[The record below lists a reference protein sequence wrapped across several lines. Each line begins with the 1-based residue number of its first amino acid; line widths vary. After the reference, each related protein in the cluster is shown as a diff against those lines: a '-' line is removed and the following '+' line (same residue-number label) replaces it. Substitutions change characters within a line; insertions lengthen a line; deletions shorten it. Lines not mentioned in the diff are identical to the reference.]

1 MATYKEKV
9 GTSVVN
15 YAGNYPGAV
24 EGELWYDS
32 TNKDF
37 KYQYANVT
45 AAGSWRT
52 GGNLNT
58 ARRGAAGAGTKTAG
72 LAFGGEGDP
81 PVYAQTES
89 YNGSWTEVNDLNTA
103 RTLLAGAGTSTSAL
117 AFGGQPSTAIT
128 ESWNGTN
135 WTEVADLNTA
145 RDSLAGSG
153 ADNTSAIA
161 FGGGASP
168 KQQTETWRKRE
179 HSLTEKIQ
187 RSTKARQLKRQR
199 NA

>member
-9 GTSVVN
+9 GTAVVN
-15 YAGNYPGAV
+15 YAGDYPGAV

-58 ARRGAAGAGTKTAG
+58 ARRGAAGAGTSTAG

-81 PVYAQTES
+81 PVYAQTEK
-89 YNGSWTEVNDLNTA
+89 YDGVSWTEVNDLNTA
-103 RTLLAGAGTSTSAL
+103 RGGSGSA
-117 AFGGQPSTAIT
+117 
-128 ESWNGTN
+128 
-135 WTEVADLNTA
+135 
-145 RDSLAGSG
+145 G
-153 ADNTSAIA
+153 ADNTSGLV
-161 FGGGASP
+161 FGGTTPTTGKTEEWNGVSWAEVADLATARTNLNGALRGTTSA
-168 KQQTETWRKRE
+168 
-179 HSLTEKIQ
+179 SLAVGGNVPPITAAVEEW
-187 RSTKARQLKRQR
+187 TKPSNTVKTLTD
-199 NA
+199 